1 MSPFSF
7 LTGVKMSDRIREQF
21 ERARRG
27 ELKRLCSVLGCGT
40 VTTRLDGLCYRHKGL
55 RVRNGHEAQ
64 HAIKLPRIRFYADK
78 VGGFITEE
86 DISALVAAIE
96 TVKRQAD
103 DYLMT
108 HLDPQHRS
116 KNAQGQPYTT
126 RDRVHYAARRE
137 IANAIG
143 NLRDVRLAVKLV
155 VGMTVLQEMAPELI
169 KSDDAFL
176 FQIAR
181 AVRRAGK
188 PMAKGVKNPVPTRK
202 GVMVEAG
209 RLVWDAVAR
218 VTMKL
223 AREVRVRDQREHAQ
237 KMLQRDAE
245 EAAWAAKTV
254 EMARQRNPDDDWYID
269 AETGKPM
276 RRGA

>member
-1 MSPFSF
+1 VSE
-7 LTGVKMSDRIREQF
+7 RIREQF
-21 ERARRG
+21 ARSRREG
-27 ELKRLCSVLGCGT
+27 WRRPCSVCGT
-40 VTTRLDGLCYRHKGL
+40 TTIRLDGLCYRHKGL
-55 RVRNGHEAQ
+55 AVRNGHPEQ
-64 HAIKLPRIRFYADK
+64 HAIKLPQIRFYADM
-78 VGGFITEE
+78 VGRYGIITEG
-86 DISALVAAIE
+86 DISALIAAIE

-108 HLDPQHRS
+108 HLDPQDRS

-155 VGMTVLQEMAPELI
+155 VGMTVLQEMAPHVI

-188 PMAKGVKNPVPTRK
+188 PMARGVKNPVPTRK
-202 GVMVEAG
+202 GVMPEAG
-209 RLVWDAVAR
+209 RLVWEAVAR

-223 AREVRVRDQREHAQ
+223 AREVKLRDQREHAQ
-237 KMLQRDAE
+237 EMLQDEAREREAE
-245 EAAWAAKTV
+245 VKRAE
-254 EMARQRNPDDDWYID
+254 RNPDDDWYID

>member
-7 LTGVKMSDRIREQF
+7 LTGVKMSHRIREQF
-21 ERARRG
+21 ERARPG
-27 ELKRLCSVLGCGT
+27 GWSRLCSVRNCGT

-55 RVRNGHEAQ
+55 RVRNGHELQ
-64 HAIKLPRIRFYADK
+64 HAIKLPQIRFYADK
-78 VGGFITEE
+78 VGGFITEG

-108 HLDPQHRS
+108 HTDPQDRS
-116 KNAQGQPYTT
+116 RNAQGQAYTT

-137 IANAIG
+137 IANSIG

-169 KSDDAFL
+169 KSDDSFL

-181 AVRRAGK
+181 SVRRAGR
-188 PMAKGVKNPVPTRK
+188 PMDRGVKNPVPTRK
-202 GVMVEAG
+202 GVMVAAG
-209 RLVWDAVAR
+209 RLVWEAVAR
-218 VTMKL
+218 VAMRL
-223 AREVRVRDQREHAQ
+223 AREVQLRDQREHAAE
-237 KMLQRDAE
+237 MLQD
-245 EAAWAAKTV
+245 EAAEAAAAARV
-254 EMARQRNPDDDWYID
+254 ETKALRKPEDDWYID
-269 AETGKPM
+269 VETGKPM

>member
-1 MSPFSF
+1 VSE
-7 LTGVKMSDRIREQF
+7 RIREQF
-21 ERARRG
+21 ARSRREG
-27 ELKRLCSVLGCGT
+27 WRRPCSVCGT
-40 VTTRLDGLCYRHKGL
+40 TTIRLDGLCYRHKGL
-55 RVRNGHEAQ
+55 AVRNGHPEQ

-78 VGGFITEE
+78 VGGFITAD

-96 TVKRQAD
+96 IVKRQAD

-116 KNAQGQPYTT
+116 RNAQRQPYTT

-137 IANAIG
+137 ISNAIG

-188 PMAKGVKNPVPTRK
+188 PMARGVKNPVPSRK
-202 GVMVEAG
+202 GVMPEAG
-209 RLVWDAVAR
+209 RLVWEAVAR
-218 VTMKL
+218 VTLRL
-223 AREVRVRDQREHAQ
+223 AREVQLRDQREHAQ
-237 KMLQRDAE
+237 KMLQRDEDEARAVERSAE
-245 EAAWAAKTV
+245 T
-254 EMARQRNPDDDWYID
+254 ARQRNPDDDFYID
-269 AETGKPM
+269 MNGKIQ
-276 RRGA
+276 RKGA